1 MALKLLVF
9 SLARLYRVTWCYIGM
24 IDLYNVLKANVVCSM
39 VLAGGLL
46 VTGREEKDLVAVVV
60 LDGLLGLFFIAGT
73 RVLIRLTYHQRS
85 KRGILG
91 PTGATAVRKK
101 AVS

>member
-1 MALKLLVF
+1 
-9 SLARLYRVTWCYIGM
+9 
-24 IDLYNVLKANVVCSM
+24 
-39 VLAGGLL
+39 LL